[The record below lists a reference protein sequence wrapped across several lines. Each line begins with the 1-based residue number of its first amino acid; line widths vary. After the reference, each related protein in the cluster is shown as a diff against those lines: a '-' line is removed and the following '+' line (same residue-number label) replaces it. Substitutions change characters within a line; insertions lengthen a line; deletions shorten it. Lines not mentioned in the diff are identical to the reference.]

1 MRIQAPIDPRPS
13 IPYNPHRGETVL
25 TTIEIPEE
33 VARFELPD
41 AVQDRLQHLLDKQ
54 DAGDTLTP
62 AERKEAEGLV
72 ELAEFLSY
80 LRLNARRMRRH
91 S

>member
-1 MRIQAPIDPRPS
+1 M
-13 IPYNPHRGETVL
+13 L

-33 VARFELPD
+33 VAQFELPD

-54 DAGDTLTP
+54 DAGEELTT
-62 AERKEAEGLV
+62 AEREEATGLV
-72 ELAEFLSY
+72 DLAEFLSY
-80 LRLNARRMRRH
+80 LRLNARRAQQ